1 MGSSTLLLLVVGASL
16 FQLSFAQLCEELGS
30 QRKSIMKTLLAD
42 YDKAAFPAGSAID
55 VQAEA
60 GFVTI
65 QDIGSLSEITSSF
78 IVDLWFSQIWN
89 DPRLVYSHLSCKANL
104 SLDESVAQKLW
115 TPNVCF
121 INSRD
126 TYVHMSPESN
136 ILLIVYP
143 NGTVWLNHRIRV
155 HGRCN
160 MRLENFPLDT
170 QKCYLVMESCGYSIA
185 EVRLYWMEWSPV
197 SVASQ
202 QFQLPDFRF
211 TNVTYDRSI
220 RQYAAGSWDQLTI
233 SFTFKRLYG
242 FYILQAYLPS
252 YLSVFISWIAFWIDA
267 KALPARIILGVN
279 SLMALTFQVSF
290 RICSFVEMGN
300 VVKNLPRVSY
310 VKAIDL
316 WFFVCV
322 IFIFMS
328 LCELAIVGFLD
339 KLNDVRQ
346 KVNRKMERR
355 FRERMVGQA
364 ADGLMLAF
372 SGFQCF
378 VLGLLFDEIEYDVGL
393 DRNGISAKNFR
404 RLMLFF
410 YG

>member
-1 MGSSTLLLLVVGASL
+1 
-16 FQLSFAQLCEELGS
+16 
-30 QRKSIMKTLLAD
+30 
-42 YDKAAFPAGSAID
+42 
-55 VQAEA
+55 
-60 GFVTI
+60 VTI

-78 IVDLWFSQIWN
+78 IVDLWFSQIWT
-89 DPRLVYSHLSCKANL
+89 DPRLVYSHLSCKTNL

-121 INSRD
+121 INSKD

-136 ILLIVYP
+136 ILLIIYP
-143 NGTVWLNHRIRV
+143 NGTVWLNH
-155 HGRCN
+155 
-160 MRLENFPLDT
+160 RLENFPLDT

-185 EVRLYWMEWSPV
+185 EVRLQWMNWSPV

-211 TNVTYDRSI
+211 VNVTYNRSVMH
-220 RQYAAGSWDQLTI
+220 YAAGTWDQLSI
-233 SFTFKRLYG
+233 SFTFRRLYG

-252 YLSVFISWIAFWIDA
+252 YLSVLISWIAFWIDA

-279 SLMALTFQVSF
+279 SLMALTFQ
-290 RICSFVEMGN
+290 MGN
-300 VVKNLPRVSY
+300 IVKNLPRVSY

-339 KLNDVRQ
+339 KFNDVRQ
-346 KVNRKMERR
+346 KRKRKTERR
-355 FRERMVGQA
+355 FRELMLGQA
-364 ADGLMLAF
+364 ADGLLIALT
-372 SGFQCF
+372 G
-378 VLGLLFDEIEYDVGL
+378 
-393 DRNGISAKNFR
+393 
-404 RLMLFF
+404 
-410 YG
+410 